1 MIDRK
6 IGAVALAVV
15 LSGGLVS
22 GCSWDKNAKLAADRA
37 EQAASR
43 AEDASRR
50 VEAAAGRAEAAANRA
65 VAAAEEAEAR
75 MSKGWRK

>member
-6 IGAVALAVV
+6 IGAIALAVV

-22 GCSWDKNAKLAADRA
+22 GCSWDKKAKEAADRA
-37 EQAASR
+37 EQAATR

-65 VAAAEEAEAR
+65 VTAAEEAEAR
-75 MSKGWRK
+75 LSKGWRK